1 MGININIWNQKG
13 GVGKTTL
20 AITLSTGLT
29 ALGYNVVIV
38 DTDPQGNISL
48 GLRGLLDNKGQPR
61 DGLYNLLSN
70 DEALENVLLTV
81 DPSQYEFDLPS
92 DLPVIGPP
100 GTLRVLPGY
109 AKTSTAAV
117 DLFLRGK
124 SISALKKVL
133 KPLHDSAHFVLFD
146 TPPSA
151 SLFTPAVLAMADLI
165 LIPTQ
170 LARWSLDGIGEVY
183 RIMADAADEH
193 HAEVLGIVPTMTEMH
208 TNEDQERLQELCKR
222 YPGLVW
228 QDTMISKS
236 TVWKQA
242 ADVQKSIFKY
252 AAGEAAA
259 LAGSRLLKRLVGEI
273 LNVYELR

>member
-1 MGININIWNQKG
+1 MGLNINIWNQKG

-20 AITLSTGLT
+20 ALTLGTGLT
-29 ALGYNVVIV
+29 ALGYNVVLV

-48 GLRGLLDNKGQPR
+48 GLRGLLDSKGQPR
-61 DGLYNLLSN
+61 DGLYNLLSH
-70 DEALENVLLTV
+70 DEPLDKVLLTV
-81 DPSQYEFDLPS
+81 DPAQYDFDLPS
-92 DLPVIGPP
+92 DLPVIGPS
-100 GTLRVLPGY
+100 GTLRILPGY

-124 SISALKKVL
+124 SISALKKAL
-133 KPLHDSAHFVLFD
+133 RPLSDSAHFVLFD

-151 SLFTPAVLAMADLI
+151 SLFTSAVLTMADLI

-193 HAEVLGIVPTMTEMH
+193 HAEVLGIVPTMTELH
-208 TNEDQERLQELCKR
+208 TNEDRERLQELVER

-228 QDTMISKS
+228 QEAMLSKS

-252 AAGEAAA
+252 AAGEPAAR
-259 LAGSRLLKRLVGEI
+259 AGQRLLKHFMEGI
-273 LNVYELR
+273 LNAYELC

>member
-20 AITLSTGLT
+20 TITLGTGLA

-48 GLRGLLDNKGQPR
+48 GIRGLLDSKGQPR

-70 DEALENVLLTV
+70 DESLENMLLTV
-81 DPSQYEFDLPS
+81 DPGQYDFDFPS

-100 GTLRVLPGY
+100 GQLRVLPGY

-124 SISALKKVL
+124 SISALKKTL
-133 KPLHDSAHFVLFD
+133 KPLNDTAHFVLFD

-183 RIMADAADEH
+183 RIMADATDEH

-208 TNEDQERLQELCKR
+208 TNEDQERLQELVAR
-222 YPGLVW
+222 YSGLVW
-228 QDTMISKS
+228 QDAMIAKS

-259 LAGSRLLKRLVGEI
+259 LASTRLLKHFMEEI
-273 LNVYELR
+273 LNAYELH

>member
-1 MGININIWNQKG
+1 MGLNINIWNQKG

-20 AITLSTGLT
+20 ALTLGTGLT

-70 DEALENVLLTV
+70 DVPLENVLLTV
-81 DPSQYEFDLPS
+81 DPPQYDFDLPS
-92 DLPVIGPP
+92 DLPVVGPP

-133 KPLHDSAHFVLFD
+133 KPLDDSAHFVLFD

-170 LARWSLDGIGEVY
+170 LARWSLDGVGEVY

-208 TNEDQERLQELCKR
+208 TNEDQERLQELTAR
-222 YPGLVW
+222 YAALVW
-228 QDTMISKS
+228 QDASIAKS

-242 ADVQKSIFKY
+242 ADAQKSIFKY
-252 AAGEAAA
+252 AAGEPAA
-259 LAGSRLLKRLVGEI
+259 LAGTRLLSRFMGEI
-273 LNVYELR
+273 LNAYELR

>member
-1 MGININIWNQKG
+1 MGLNINIWNQKG

-20 AITLSTGLT
+20 TITFGTGL
-29 ALGYNVVIV
+29 AAMGYNVVIV

-48 GLRGLLDNKGQPR
+48 GLRGLLDSKGQPR

-70 DEALENVLLTV
+70 DATLESVLLTV
-81 DPSQYEFDLPS
+81 DSSQYDFDLPS
-92 DLPVIGPP
+92 DIPVIGPP
-100 GTLRVLPGY
+100 GSLRVLPGY
-109 AKTSTAAV
+109 AKTSIAAV
-117 DLFLRGK
+117 DMFLRGK
-124 SISALKKVL
+124 SISALKKAL
-133 KPLHDSAHFVLFD
+133 KPLNDSAHFVLFD

-183 RIMADAADEH
+183 RIMADAAEEH

-208 TNEDQERLQELCKR
+208 TNEDQERLQELTSR
-222 YPGLVW
+222 YPALVW
-228 QDTMISKS
+228 EDAMIAKS

-252 AAGEAAA
+252 AVGEPAA
-259 LAGSRLLKRLVGEI
+259 LAGTRLLKRFMGEI
-273 LNVYELR
+273 LNAYELR